1 MNFDVKRCHDRIL
14 IPDFPLM
21 LPQINQK
28 LELRASAPSPASIYF
43 YIYTAAPAWGCETTW
58 QIKNVL
64 ARNISK
70 FGRIAPFHHRGGMKA
85 GNVFFKTLDKS

>member
-28 LELRASAPSPASIYF
+28 LELRASAPSPASIYIPPQHEAVRQLGKLKMF
-43 YIYTAAPAWGCETTW
+43 QPGISQSLEELHRFITAEEE
-58 QIKNVL
+58 
-64 ARNISK
+64 
-70 FGRIAPFHHRGGMKA
+70 
-85 GNVFFKTLDKS
+85 